1 MFGIWCQVSGGITG
15 HRANWLKGE
24 GEGASPRETIA
35 LFPTEG
41 EAAARC
47 AELMATT
54 SLRGG
59 YTPSG
64 RPIAVASYSPRA
76 LSIRGCP

>member
-1 MFGIWCQVSGGITG
+1 MWGIWCQVSGGVTG
-15 HRANWLKGE
+15 SRANWLKGE

-35 LFPTEG
+35 LFPTEA
-41 EAAARC
+41 EAEAKC
-47 AELMATT
+47 AELAAKT

-59 YTPSG
+59 FTPSG

-76 LSIRGCP
+76 LSIRGE